1 MCTSVQSNSVRTILL
16 EFFLS
21 YTWCARARLQGNS
34 FGSVETLLDDTLKK
48 IGIVLDHGGARHMCY
63 LIIFIVFTFVAL
75 YFIMKMRKA
84 VS

>member
-1 MCTSVQSNSVRTILL
+1 MHSVR
-16 EFFLS
+16 
-21 YTWCARARLQGNS
+21 ARPQGNS